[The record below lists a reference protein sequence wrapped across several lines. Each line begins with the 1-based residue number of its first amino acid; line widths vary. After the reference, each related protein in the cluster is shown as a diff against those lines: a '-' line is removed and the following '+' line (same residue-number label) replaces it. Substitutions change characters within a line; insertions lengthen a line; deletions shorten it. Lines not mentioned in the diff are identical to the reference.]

1 LRDHARSGRFFFSHD
16 NNDGGDKNMEI
27 SVEVVSV
34 SFKGR
39 ETKLKVEIAVQ
50 KKDAMHLTEW
60 LEMELPLILN
70 KQSKLEVR

>member
-1 LRDHARSGRFFFSHD
+1 
-16 NNDGGDKNMEI
+16 MEI
-27 SVEVVSV
+27 SVEVVRV